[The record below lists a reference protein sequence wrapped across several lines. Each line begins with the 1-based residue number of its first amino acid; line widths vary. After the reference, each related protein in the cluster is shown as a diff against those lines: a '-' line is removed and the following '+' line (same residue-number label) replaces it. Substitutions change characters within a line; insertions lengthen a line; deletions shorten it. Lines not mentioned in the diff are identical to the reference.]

1 MGAEWLCLFLVVE
14 GNVYRLLLM
23 VDERSAKKQGGS
35 SDQSATHVLQ
45 LRVVDAFCINK
56 RRRGIG
62 FFLCPHRPIS
72 ANTTQCQRMV

>member
-23 VDERSAKKQGGS
+23 ADERSAKKQGGS
-35 SDQSATHVLQ
+35 SDQSAAHVLQ
-45 LRVVDAFCINK
+45 LRVLDAFCIVNR

-62 FFLCPHRPIS
+62 VFFYVHTGRFQL
-72 ANTTQCQRMV
+72 TQLSVRE